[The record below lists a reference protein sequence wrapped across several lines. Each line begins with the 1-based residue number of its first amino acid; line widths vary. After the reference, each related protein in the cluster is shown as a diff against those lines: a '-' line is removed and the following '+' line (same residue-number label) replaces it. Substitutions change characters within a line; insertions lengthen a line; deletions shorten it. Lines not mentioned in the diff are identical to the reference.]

1 MIILTLISRSLTS
14 IFFVIITSSAYANIG
29 QVIEQK
35 GVTNIE
41 RGEDG
46 FDSIDKGFGMES
58 MDTVRTKNGR
68 TAIEFIDDTRV
79 DVTEHSKLII
89 DEYIFDPDPSK
100 SKMALNMASG
110 TARFISGAF
119 GKINKE
125 NITINTPTA
134 TIGIRGTDFTTTV
147 DELGRSLVILL
158 PDENGNSSGEI
169 TVTTASGV
177 EVLNEPFQATMVSAW
192 EQPPTPKVTLGG
204 LTLGLIDNML
214 IVQRPEEVEQAVEE
228 QEAGVSP
235 TADLDKDFFEDAP
248 DLNCDALV
256 EECDEDNE
264 EVTRLDIDLLSVEFL
279 VDLLAL
285 VETTRKKKGQS
296 TQLNGVELEGIIAG
310 FDPIYQT
317 YTFVEEGMIYFVH
330 EGQNNYDI
338 GIDIN
343 AGTYL
348 YINNAGVIL
357 EVNINGAGD
366 NVIIINQSP

>member
-1 MIILTLISRSLTS
+1 MRIWLLILFSIPAFTTEIGEISELRGNGEITRVNSTDS
-14 IFFVIITSSAYANIG
+14 FTAEIDSDIFS
-29 QVIEQK
+29 
-35 GVTNIE
+35 
-41 RGEDG
+41 
-46 FDSIDKGFGMES
+46 FDD
-58 MDTVRTKNGR
+58 VRTGNGR
-68 TAIEFIDDTRV
+68 LAIEFLDSSIV
-79 DVTEHSKLII
+79 KLTEHSKLVI

-119 GKINKE
+119 GKIDKE

-158 PDENGNSSGEI
+158 PDENGDSSGEI
-169 TVTTASGV
+169 TVTTAAGV
-177 EVLNEPFQATMVSAW
+177 EILNEAFQATMVSAW
-192 EQPPTPKVTLGG
+192 EQPPTQAVTLANM
-204 LTLGLIDNML
+204 TLGMIDNML

-228 QEAGVSP
+228 QQAGVSP

-248 DLNCDALV
+248 DLDCDALV
-256 EECDEDNE
+256 EDCGEDK

-285 VETTRKKKGQS
+285 VETTSKKRGQTS
-296 TQLNGVELEGIIAG
+296 QLNGVELEGIIAG
-310 FDPIYQT
+310 FDPVYQT

-348 YINNAGVIL
+348 YIDNAGVIL

>member
-1 MIILTLISRSLTS
+1 MRIWLLILFSIPAFTTEIGEISELRGNGEITRVNSTNS
-14 IFFVIITSSAYANIG
+14 FTAEIDSDIFS
-29 QVIEQK
+29 
-35 GVTNIE
+35 
-41 RGEDG
+41 
-46 FDSIDKGFGMES
+46 FDD
-58 MDTVRTKNGR
+58 VRTGNGR
-68 TAIEFIDDTRV
+68 LAIEFLDSSIV
-79 DVTEHSKLII
+79 KLTEHSKLII
-89 DEYIFDPDPSK
+89 DEYIYDPDPAK

-158 PDENGNSSGEI
+158 PDENGDSSGEI
-169 TVTTASGV
+169 TVTTAAGV
-177 EVLNEPFQATMVSAW
+177 EILNEAFQATMVSAW
-192 EQPPTPKVTLGG
+192 EQPPTQAVTLANI
-204 LTLGLIDNML
+204 TLGMIDNML

-228 QEAGVSP
+228 QQAGTSP

-248 DLNCDALV
+248 DLDCDALI
-256 EECDEDNE
+256 EDCGEDE

-285 VETTRKKKGQS
+285 VETTSKKRGQTS
-296 TQLNGVELEGIIAG
+296 QLNGVELEGIIAG
-310 FDPIYQT
+310 FDPVYQT
-317 YTFVEEGMIYFVH
+317 YTFVEDGLIYFVH

-348 YINNAGVIL
+348 YIDNAGVIL

>member
-1 MIILTLISRSLTS
+1 MRIWLLILFSIPAFTTEIGEISELRGNGEITRVNSTDS
-14 IFFVIITSSAYANIG
+14 FTAEIDSDIFS
-29 QVIEQK
+29 
-35 GVTNIE
+35 
-41 RGEDG
+41 
-46 FDSIDKGFGMES
+46 FDD
-58 MDTVRTKNGR
+58 VRTGNGR
-68 TAIEFIDDTRV
+68 LAIEFLDDSV
-79 DVTEHSKLII
+79 VKLTEHSKLVI

-110 TARFISGAF
+110 TARFISVAF
-119 GKINKE
+119 GKIDNE
-125 NITINTPTA
+125 NISIKTPTA
-134 TIGIRGTDFTTTV
+134 QIAIRGTDFTTTV

-158 PDENGNSSGEI
+158 PDENGDSSGEI
-169 TVTTASGV
+169 TVTTAAGV
-177 EVLNEPFQATMVSAW
+177 EVLNEAFQATMVSAW
-192 EQPPTPKVTLGG
+192 EQPPTQAVTLANI
-204 LTLGLIDNML
+204 TLGMIDNML

-228 QEAGVSP
+228 QQAGTSP

-248 DLNCDALV
+248 DLDCDALV
-256 EECDEDNE
+256 EDCGEDK

-285 VETTRKKKGQS
+285 VETTSKKRGQTS
-296 TQLNGVELEGIIAG
+296 ELNGVELEGIIAG
-310 FDPIYQT
+310 FDPVYQT

-348 YINNAGVIL
+348 YIDNAGVIL

>member
-1 MIILTLISRSLTS
+1 MRVWLLILFSIPAFSTEIGEISELRGNGEITRVNSNDSFTAEIDS
-14 IFFVIITSSAYANIG
+14 DIFSC
-29 QVIEQK
+29 
-35 GVTNIE
+35 
-41 RGEDG
+41 D
-46 FDSIDKGFGMES
+46 D
-58 MDTVRTKNGR
+58 VRTGNGR
-68 TAIEFIDDTRV
+68 LAIEFLDSSIV
-79 DVTEHSKLII
+79 KLTEHSKLII

-119 GKINKE
+119 GKIDKE

-134 TIGIRGTDFTTTV
+134 KIGIRGTDFTTTV

-158 PDENGNSSGEI
+158 PDENGDSSGEI
-169 TVTTASGV
+169 TVTTSAGV
-177 EVLNEPFQATMVSAW
+177 EILNEAFQATMVSAW
-192 EQPPTPKVTLGG
+192 EQPPTQAVTLGN
-204 LTLGLIDNML
+204 LTLGMIDNML

-228 QEAGVSP
+228 QQAGTSP

-248 DLNCDALV
+248 DLDCDALV
-256 EECDEDNE
+256 EECDDEDN

-285 VETTRKKKGQS
+285 VETTSKKRNQTS
-296 TQLNGVELEGIIAG
+296 ELNGVELEGIIAG
-310 FDPIYQT
+310 FDPVYQT

>member
-1 MIILTLISRSLTS
+1 MRIWLLILFSIPAFTTEIGEISELRGNGEITRVNSTDS
-14 IFFVIITSSAYANIG
+14 FTAEIDSDIFS
-29 QVIEQK
+29 
-35 GVTNIE
+35 
-41 RGEDG
+41 
-46 FDSIDKGFGMES
+46 FDD
-58 MDTVRTKNGR
+58 VRTGNGR
-68 TAIEFIDDTRV
+68 LAIEFLDDSV
-79 DVTEHSKLII
+79 VKLTEHSKLVI
-89 DEYIFDPDPSK
+89 DEYIFDPDPAK

-119 GKINKE
+119 GKIDKE

-158 PDENGNSSGEI
+158 PDENGDSSGEI
-169 TVTTASGV
+169 TVTTAAGV
-177 EVLNEPFQATMVSAW
+177 EILNEAFQATMVSAW
-192 EQPPTPKVTLGG
+192 EQPPTQAVTLANM
-204 LTLGLIDNML
+204 TLGMIDNML

-228 QEAGVSP
+228 QQSGVSP

-248 DLNCDALV
+248 DLDCDALV
-256 EECDEDNE
+256 EDCGEDK

-285 VETTRKKKGQS
+285 VETTSKKRGQTS
-296 TQLNGVELEGIIAG
+296 QLNGVELEGIIAG
-310 FDPIYQT
+310 FDPVYQT
-317 YTFVEEGMIYFVH
+317 YTFVEEGLIYFVH

-348 YINNAGVIL
+348 YIDNAGVIL

>member
-1 MIILTLISRSLTS
+1 
-14 IFFVIITSSAYANIG
+14 
-29 QVIEQK
+29 
-35 GVTNIE
+35 
-41 RGEDG
+41 
-46 FDSIDKGFGMES
+46 
-58 MDTVRTKNGR
+58 
-68 TAIEFIDDTRV
+68 
-79 DVTEHSKLII
+79 
-89 DEYIFDPDPSK
+89 
-100 SKMALNMASG
+100 MASG

-158 PDENGNSSGEI
+158 PDKNGDSSGEI
-169 TVTTASGV
+169 TVTTAAGV
-177 EVLNEPFQATMVSAW
+177 EILNEPFQATMVSAW
-192 EQPPTPKVTLGG
+192 EQPPTQAVTLANM
-204 LTLGLIDNML
+204 TLGLIDNML
-214 IVQRPEEVEQAVEE
+214 IVQRPDEVEQAVEE
-228 QEAGVSP
+228 QQAGTSP

-256 EECDEDNE
+256 EECDEEND

-285 VETTRKKKGQS
+285 VETTSKKRNQTS
-296 TQLNGVELEGIIAG
+296 ELNGVELEGIIAG

>member
-1 MIILTLISRSLTS
+1 MRIWLLILLSIPAFSTEIGEISELKGNGEITRVNSSETFTAELDS
-14 IFFVIITSSAYANIG
+14 DIFS
-29 QVIEQK
+29 
-35 GVTNIE
+35 
-41 RGEDG
+41 
-46 FDSIDKGFGMES
+46 FDD
-58 MDTVRTKNGR
+58 VRTGNGR
-68 TAIEFIDDTRV
+68 LAIEFLDDSV
-79 DVTEHSKLII
+79 VKLTEHSKLII

-100 SKMALNMASG
+100 SKMSLQMASG

-158 PDENGNSSGEI
+158 PDKNGDSSGEI
-169 TVTTASGV
+169 TVTTAAGV
-177 EVLNEPFQATMVSAW
+177 EILNEPFQATMVSAW
-192 EQPPTPKVTLGG
+192 EQPPTQAVTLANM
-204 LTLGLIDNML
+204 TLGLIDNML
-214 IVQRPEEVEQAVEE
+214 IVQRPDEVEQAVEE
-228 QEAGVSP
+228 QQAGTSP

-256 EECDEDNE
+256 EECDEEND

-285 VETTRKKKGQS
+285 VETTSKKRNQTS
-296 TQLNGVELEGIIAG
+296 ELNGVELEGIIAG